1 MAMMLKIAMAL
12 TMDTTAEEL
21 KCVKDLSRQH
31 SLPVTSISTSLYG
44 DKLGG
49 PGRDRRDQARV
60 LLEKQL
66 EYAEALGADGVLV
79 VPGGIIDA
87 VNHAISER
95 GDVLDSASQ
104 KLGSIRSQMKVARE
118 RLFTRLGRYLNDPA
132 TAVVLQESL
141 ITQRNGRYV
150 IPLRAEFK
158 GRIKSE
164 PTLGTTQKGK
174 AAFYAKV
181 EQRHWD
187 YEDDGT
193 YTRLPNTYHDLVA
206 YKGVAVRAYKQLAKN
221 DFFIAEGRMEDYQSK
236 STGETKQRFVAT
248 ALGHDMARTTYEV
261 DRTPRREQ
269 AQRPTV
275 ERDAAQQSAGSGV
288 PEQPERQVAQ
298 QQTPAAFAAPE
309 YRPDRQSPDMGL

>member
-1 MAMMLKIAMAL
+1 MAEHENPG
-12 TMDTTAEEL
+12 T
-21 KCVKDLSRQH
+21 
-31 SLPVTSISTSLYG
+31 
-44 DKLGG
+44 G
-49 PGRDRRDQARV
+49 PETQP
-60 LLEKQL
+60 EQ
-66 EYAEALGADGVLV
+66 GADV
-79 VPGGIIDA
+79 
-87 VNHAISER
+87 
-95 GDVLDSASQ
+95 
-104 KLGSIRSQMKVARE
+104 RE
-118 RLFTRLGRYLNDPA
+118 
-132 TAVVLQESL
+132 S
-141 ITQRNGRYV
+141 
-150 IPLRAEFK
+150 FK

-181 EQRHWD
+181 ERRHWD

-275 ERDAAQQSAGSGV
+275 ERDAGPAVRRFRRSRA
-288 PEQPERQVAQ
+288 PERQVAQ
-298 QQTPAAFAAPE
+298 SGRRLPRSPRPSTGPTGSRRTWACEHRGVPIMTDDRDHETPGEPAVEEPPRTSSTSTTRGCSKTRTRRTPA
-309 YRPDRQSPDMGL
+309 RRTQ